1 MKGWIPSDGLATQD
15 RIVFLES
22 TENDTTLSPTWW
34 FYLSRVDTSVAVHM
48 LPEPGDSAVIA
59 LIKPF
64 LSSDVFRFVSTKGH
78 IDDDQARADLDK
90 IKVVPNPYLANALW
104 EQKNPFSSGR
114 GPRSIHF
121 THLPNKC
128 TIRIFTVNGELVRE
142 IEHES
147 IMTDGSAEWDLLTR
161 DRLSVSYGVYVYH
174 IDAPGIG
181 SKVGKFAI
189 IK

>member
-1 MKGWIPSDGLATQD
+1 KD
-15 RIVFLES
+15 
-22 TENDTTLSPTWW
+22 NDTTLFPTWW
-34 FYLSRVDTSVAVHM
+34 FCLSKVDTSVAQ
-48 LPEPGDSAVIA
+48 LLFPEPDDTAIIS
-59 LIKPF
+59 LKKPF
-64 LSSDVFRFVSTKGH
+64 LSSDIFRFVAKKGF
-78 IDDDQARADLDK
+78 IDNDQARVDLDK

-128 TIRIFTVNGELVRE
+128 TIRIFTVNGELVKQ

-147 IMTDGSAEWDLLTR
+147 NLYDGTAEWDLLTL
-161 DRLSVSYGVYVYH
+161 DNLSISYGVYIYH

-181 SKVGKFAI
+181 VKVGKFAI